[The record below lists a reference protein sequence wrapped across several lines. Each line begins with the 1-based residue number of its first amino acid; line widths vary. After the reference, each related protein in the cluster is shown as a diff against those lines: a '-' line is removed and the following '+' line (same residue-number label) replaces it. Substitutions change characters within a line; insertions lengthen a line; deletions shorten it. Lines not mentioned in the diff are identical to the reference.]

1 METKAI
7 ARSPQDADKFV
18 LRLPEGMRSL
28 ITQRAKGA
36 HRSMNA
42 EIVAMIAAGLASK
55 ADLASIPDGLLLDE
69 VIARYGARQVEII
82 VTADGKGVTAA
93 KVD

>member
-1 METKAI
+1 
-7 ARSPQDADKFV
+7 
-18 LRLPEGMRSL
+18 
-28 ITQRAKGA
+28 
-36 HRSMNA
+36 MNA